1 LVIDVGL
8 GPRNV
13 LKLLHIK
20 PVGATESA
28 CQLALIPVKF
38 RCSGILL
45 NGTLFGLQFASV
57 GRLTR
62 TGEPE
67 IARQK
72 EQPGTPF
79 RGGN

>member
-1 LVIDVGL
+1 MFLRMIR
-8 GPRNV
+8 P
-13 LKLLHIK
+13 HPI
-20 PVGATESA
+20 TESA
-28 CQLALIPVKF
+28 CELTLFPVKF
-38 RCSGILL
+38 RRSGILL